1 MKIKLF
7 LYLIISSIFT
17 KTVYAEEAF
26 QGSQVNV
33 SCDGIF
39 TSEALELIRE
49 ILGWFRIIAPILLI
63 LFVAIDFGKVIIS
76 QEKDA
81 MPKAVS
87 NAIKRAIATIGV
99 IFAPTFVIALSKL
112 PGVNQVLSS
121 DPLCS
126 AATGTAA
133 QSSVQYE
140 ISPSGQSILQEGGI
154 LVLPDGYGSSS
165 SGGNG
170 SSGGSSSGGGGYGSY
185 SYSEGSGNEAKRS
198 YKTVTIN
205 GRTYDMYRQ
214 GYLEDISYQSGN
226 LAMYGCGPIAF
237 ATAASGFND
246 EITAYDAAKLC
257 KSRSFSGIMGALDS
271 IGVGYSGPYYYNSN
285 DRDEEKVAE
294 MAALVRNHFAE
305 GKPVIALVTG
315 GNNGENKYATNNHF
329 ITLLGEVNGEVIISN
344 CNTERGDLEEI
355 IRYYLK
361 GGRKGFLLV
370 G

>member
-1 MKIKLF
+1 MKIKVF
-7 LYLIISSIFT
+7 LYLIISSLFT

-49 ILGWFRIIAPILLI
+49 ALGWFRILAPIILI
-63 LFVAIDFGKVIIS
+63 VLVAVDFGKVVLS
-76 QEKDA
+76 QERDA
-81 MPKAVS
+81 MPKAIS
-87 NAIKRAIATIGV
+87 STIKRAIATIGV
-99 IFAPTFVIALSKL
+99 IFTPTIVIALSKL

-126 AATGTAA
+126 SATGTAA

-140 ISPSGQSILQEGGI
+140 ISPSGQSILQEGGV
-154 LVLPDGYGSSS
+154 LVLPEGYGSSS

-170 SSGGSSSGGGGYGSY
+170 SSGGSSGGGYGGSS
-185 SYSEGSGNEAKRS
+185 SYSEGSGNDAKRS

-226 LAMYGCGPIAF
+226 LALYGCGPIAF

-246 EITAYDAAKLC
+246 DITAYDAAKLC

-271 IGVGYSGPYYYNSN
+271 IGISYSGPYYYNSN
-285 DRDEEKVAE
+285 DRDEERVAE

-344 CNTERGDLEEI
+344 CGTERGDLEEI